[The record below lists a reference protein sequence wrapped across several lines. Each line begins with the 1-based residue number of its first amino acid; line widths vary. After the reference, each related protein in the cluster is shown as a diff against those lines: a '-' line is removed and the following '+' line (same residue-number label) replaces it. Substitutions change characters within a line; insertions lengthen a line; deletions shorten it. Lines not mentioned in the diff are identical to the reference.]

1 MRQFNLFRSFWIVPG
16 LTILAIL
23 VVGGAWSYLSS
34 KDYLTNLADHLRQDA
49 QVLGLP
55 LQSLVQTGLK
65 PTAEARDQL
74 RQALMGSSP
83 NLALHYDVYDQKGA
97 YLLSLPQDRPDP
109 IQAVPSSILL
119 EWVKDDQGLLE
130 IPGPVPGQNLLAQI
144 WAPSDQSV
152 IILASQPLAQVEEQL
167 TQLRLRHLILILCLV
182 SLILVISFW
191 AQSFISRL
199 EEELAKSQTLRQGKG
214 SAPSDI
220 KAVNNRTQFL
230 AMMSHELRTP
240 LTSVVGFARLLSK
253 QEMSQEATHYL
264 RLIDEASAQ
273 LMKIIDDILDFSK
286 LDSGQM
292 QRTYSLLVLQPFLTS
307 LKDVAS
313 LFIGSKNVA
322 MRLTLDPSL
331 PASVYVDSSKLRQI
345 VQIFLTNAAKFTT
358 QGEIHLH
365 ASYVAPNLILS
376 VQDSGTGIPESKL
389 QSLFEPFQQADHDQA
404 LRDRGT
410 GLGLAI
416 AKRLA
421 DLLNGSIAISSR
433 YGSGTKIELTL
444 PVTTPLSENTK
455 QEDPAQLTQEP
466 RDLLRIL
473 IADDSSSSRLLLQI
487 ILSKRGHQVEAVDN
501 GEDALEATQTARFD
515 LVILDMQM
523 PRMGGLECARA
534 IRALPKQKHPSRLI
548 ALTAQSFDED
558 KQAAAEA
565 GFDAFISKPYSEEQI
580 EALLRSV
587 PTQQS

>member
-1 MRQFNLFRSFWIVPG
+1 M
-16 LTILAIL
+16 
-23 VVGGAWSYLSS
+23 
-34 KDYLTNLADHLRQDA
+34 
-49 QVLGLP
+49 
-55 LQSLVQTGLK
+55 
-65 PTAEARDQL
+65 
-74 RQALMGSSP
+74 
-83 NLALHYDVYDQKGA
+83 
-97 YLLSLPQDRPDP
+97 
-109 IQAVPSSILL
+109 PSSILL
-119 EWVKDDQGLLE
+119 DWVKEDQGLLE

-144 WAPSDQSV
+144 WTPLDQSF
-152 IILASQPLAQVEEQL
+152 IILASQPLSQVEAQL
-167 TQLRLRHLILILCLV
+167 TQLRLRHLVLILCLIT
-182 SLILVISFW
+182 LILVISYW
-191 AQSFISRL
+191 AHSFISRL
-199 EEELAKSQTLRQGKG
+199 EAELAHSQSLRQDNSG
-214 SAPSDI
+214 SASDMNL
-220 KAVNNRTQFL
+220 AQSRTQFL

-253 QEMSQEATHYL
+253 QDMSQEATHYL
-264 RLIDEASAQ
+264 RLIDESSTQ

-292 QRTYSLLVLQPFLTS
+292 QRTDSLLVLHPFLSS
-307 LKDVAS
+307 LTDVAR

-345 VQIFLTNAAKFTT
+345 VQIFLTNAAKFTA
-358 QGEIHLH
+358 QGEIHLQ
-365 ASYVAPNLILS
+365 ASYAAPNLILS

-389 QSLFEPFQQADHDQA
+389 KSLFEPFQQADHDQA

-421 DLLNGSIAISSR
+421 DLLGGAIAITSR

-444 PVTTPLSENTK
+444 PVTTPLSEATA
-455 QEDPAQLTQEP
+455 QEDATQLTQEP
-466 RDLLRIL
+466 QHLLRIL

-501 GEDALEATQTARFD
+501 GLDALEATQKARFD

-523 PRMGGLECARA
+523 PQMGGLDCAKA
-534 IRALPKQKHPSRLI
+534 IRALPKAKQPARLI

-558 KQAAAEA
+558 KQAASEA

-580 EALLRSV
+580 DALLRSV
-587 PTQQS
+587 PAHQT